1 TEQGDAVIAE
11 NLYLRSLMYFYLTNV
26 FGKPYS
32 DNPESNLAVPLNL
45 VDDPFEVLPRN
56 SVKQVYDQ
64 IEKDLLKAEGLF
76 GEYKGNIYG
85 NVYATQALLARLY
98 LYTGENAKA
107 IQYANKVIESGK
119 CSLLAT
125 GDYQLLRTGVP
136 ENNPENIFAIKFV
149 KDVDYSDNGFY
160 TIGSMY
166 ASIDGSG
173 WGEMYASRSYL
184 EAVRKY

>member
-1 TEQGDAVIAE
+1 
-11 NLYLRSLMYFYLTNV
+11 
-26 FGKPYS
+26 
-32 DNPESNLAVPLNL
+32 
-45 VDDPFEVLPRN
+45 
-56 SVKQVYDQ
+56 DQ

-119 CSLLAT
+119 FSLLAT

-184 EAVRKY
+184 EQLRYYPEDARQQFVEPVVTDDSELQDRKSVVVGEDA